1 MTKQGNIQAR
11 TLAGYKGRKVQVIC
25 EECEILRS
33 FDGTALFEE
42 HGDTNMPGLLADL
55 AKAVGCERPK
65 SGFYNRCKLH
75 YYFTHDEWANSMG
88 LVSRDEFEIAMGK
101 RLADLQ
107 EWEVLTAR
115 CRCGRYGT
123 LNRKALE
130 RKCGPEARLK
140 DLAARLRC
148 KECKRCDSVIEISS
162 LPR

>member
-1 MTKQGNIQAR
+1 MTRQKKMQAAM
-11 TLAGYKGRKVQVIC
+11 LAEYKGRRVTVIC

-42 HGDTNMPGLLADL
+42 HGDVSMPGLLGDL
-55 AKAVGCERPK
+55 AKAVGCDRSK
-65 SGFYNRCKLH
+65 SGFYNRCTLH
-75 YYFTHDEWANSMG
+75 YYFTHDEWADRTG
-88 LVSRDEFEIAMGK
+88 LVSREEFEIAVGK

-130 RKCGPEARLK
+130 RRCGREARLK
-140 DLAARLRC
+140 DLAGRLRC